1 MDPVTE
7 RFDCTT
13 EPARS
18 EGIAAAQTAIAAKQ
32 CIVMPTDTVYG
43 IAADAFS
50 AQAVATLLAAKGRGR
65 NMPPPVLIARVGT
78 MDGLA
83 AEVPEDARLLA
94 NFFWPGALTLILRSQ
109 PSLSWDLGDTRGT
122 VMLRMPLHPVAIELL
137 RATGPMAVS
146 SANISGQPPATTVLE
161 AKQQLGNA
169 VSTYLNGGECA
180 KGQPSSIVDLSGNK
194 TRLLREGAI
203 PAERIAEVLEID
215 PEQLR
220 AR

>member
-1 MDPVTE
+1 MS
-7 RFDCTT
+7 RIFDCSQDDKRELGVRT
-13 EPARS
+13 
-18 EGIAAAQTAIAAKQ
+18 AAAEVAEGKL
-32 CIVMPTDTVYG
+32 VVLPTDTLYG
-43 IAADAFS
+43 LGCDAFNN
-50 AQAVATLLAAKGRGR
+50 QAVNQLLATKRRGPD
-65 NMPPPVLIARVGT
+65 MPVPVLIGSWDTVR
-78 MDGLA
+78 GLVHTYTPNA
-83 AEVPEDARLLA
+83 QRLVEA
-94 NFFWPGALTLILRSQ
+94 FWPGGLSIVIEQA
-109 PSLSWDLGDTRGT
+109 PSLLWNLGDTRGT

-146 SANISGQPPATTVLE
+146 SANISGQPPATTVVD

-180 KGQPSSIVDLSGNK
+180 MGQPSSIVDLSGNK

-203 PAERIAEVLEID
+203 SAERIAEVLEID

>member
-1 MDPVTE
+1 MS
-7 RFDCTT
+7 RIFDCSQDDKRELGVRT
-13 EPARS
+13 
-18 EGIAAAQTAIAAKQ
+18 AAAEVAEGKL
-32 CIVMPTDTVYG
+32 VVLPTDTLYG
-43 IAADAFS
+43 LGCDAFNN
-50 AQAVATLLAAKGRGR
+50 QAVNQLLATKRRGPD
-65 NMPPPVLIARVGT
+65 MPVPVLIGSWDTVR
-78 MDGLA
+78 GLVHTYTPNA
-83 AEVPEDARLLA
+83 QRLVEA
-94 NFFWPGALTLILRSQ
+94 FWPGGLSIVIEQA
-109 PSLSWDLGDTRGT
+109 PSLMWNLGDTRGT

-146 SANISGQPPATTVLE
+146 SANISGQPPATTVVD

-180 KGQPSSIVDLSGNK
+180 MGQPSSIVDLSGNK

-203 PAERIAEVLEID
+203 SAERIAEVLEID